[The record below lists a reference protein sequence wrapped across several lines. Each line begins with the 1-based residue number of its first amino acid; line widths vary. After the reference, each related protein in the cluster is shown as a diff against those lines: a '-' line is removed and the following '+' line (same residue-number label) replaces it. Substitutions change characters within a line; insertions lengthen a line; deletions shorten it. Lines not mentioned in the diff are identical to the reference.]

1 MGQPTLCCLAT
12 ICVALLLTSKASGR
26 GPRNDS
32 LLYHHL
38 FDNYDV
44 ELRPVAETTD
54 ILMVEMG
61 VALTHIIDMNEKH
74 QTLTASLWLTM
85 GWNDTHLQWNPEEF
99 GNFKRITVP
108 SKKVWMPD
116 IVLYQ
121 NVDPYFDGWSHRE
134 TYVKIHSNGYILW
147 EVPAVIVSSC
157 HLDVSNFPFDTQ
169 ACQLKFGPWIHSG
182 FELVMRAM
190 AEDGSLE
197 GFIEHPEW
205 TVLYFKATA
214 NMIWYGEDFN
224 IGTPYADVT
233 FTLGLQRKSTF
244 YVFNLLLPCLL
255 LTFIMAVTFFLP
267 INSGE
272 RLSFGVSLLLSM
284 VVFQLVITEVLPES
298 DKLPWIGRYVIITMI
313 LMSFSLA
320 MTIFV
325 MHVCDCTVSVE
336 PLPKWVREVML
347 KRLAKVLLMGDLSK
361 NLRTLDPDE
370 SSSKIELVNDISD
383 ITDTLY
389 ANNSRVHCGLQKDVK
404 LVDCY
409 AFQIKMTN
417 TLHDIERK
425 VNDVLDIMRHHQ
437 RHRAYE
443 KEWRSLAKV
452 LDRVF
457 LIMYILVAGACLVSF
472 ASNTSS
478 KPG

>member
-1 MGQPTLCCLAT
+1 MGQPTLFCLAT
-12 ICVALLLTSKASGR
+12 ICVALLLSSKASGR
-26 GPRNDS
+26 GSGNDS

-44 ELRPVAETTD
+44 ELRPVAENTD
-54 ILMVEMG
+54 ILLVEMG
-61 VALTHIIDMNEKH
+61 VALTHIIDMHEKH

-85 GWNDTHLQWNPEEF
+85 GWNDTHLQWSPEEF
-99 GNFKRITVP
+99 GNFKTITVP
-108 SKKVWMPD
+108 SPKVWMPD

-134 TYVKIHSNGYILW
+134 TYVKIHDNGYVLW

-190 AEDGSLE
+190 AENGSLE
-197 GFIEHPEW
+197 GFIQHPEW
-205 TVLYFKATA
+205 RVLYFKATA

-347 KRLAKVLLMGDLSK
+347 KRLAKVMLMGDLSK
-361 NLRTLDPDE
+361 NLRTIETDD

-383 ITDTLY
+383 LTDALY
-389 ANNSRVHCGLQKDVK
+389 ANNSSVHCGLQKDVK
-404 LVDCY
+404 LTDWY
-409 AFQIKMTN
+409 AFQTKMTS

-452 LDRVF
+452 LDRIF

-472 ASNTSS
+472 ASNTSNE
-478 KPG
+478 PG